1 MIAFVN
7 VVAALLGAAGLVAPW
22 HAGIVVAAYD
32 DAPRDGQTCGGG
44 RPGLRQGYGYHDN
57 LPPPSPGAVVPTVVN
72 INEVYRPIAPSS
84 ASAPAGPTPLVR
96 EGWYLEDDAHTLWF
110 VPDGADGSVA
120 SAASARATMVVRR
133 VGDRVVPAHA
143 VTLRSGE
150 ILAACWTKLGTV
162 PTAKP

>member
-7 VVAALLGAAGLVAPW
+7 VVAALLSAAGLVAPQ

-32 DAPRDGQTCGGG
+32 DAPRDGQTCGGRG
-44 RPGLRQGYGYHDN
+44 PGSRNGFGYHDD
-57 LPPPSPGAVVPTVVN
+57 LPPPGPGAAVPTVVN
-72 INEVYRPIAPSS
+72 INEVYRSTEPP
-84 ASAPAGPTPLVR
+84 ASARAGSTPLVR
-96 EGWYLEDDAHTLWF
+96 EGWYLEDDAHALWF
-110 VPDGADGSVA
+110 VPDGANGSVA

-150 ILAACWTKLGTV
+150 ILAACWTSLGTV
-162 PTAKP
+162 PIAKP